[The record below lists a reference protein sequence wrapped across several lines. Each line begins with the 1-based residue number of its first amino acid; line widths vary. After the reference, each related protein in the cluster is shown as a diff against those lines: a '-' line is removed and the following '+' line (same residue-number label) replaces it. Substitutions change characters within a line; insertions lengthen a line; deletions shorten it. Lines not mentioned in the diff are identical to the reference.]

1 MAHRVLSCQIFDKLD
16 VKMRFFKINFILL
29 TFLLIDVNFTL
40 ALFGSDHLKKIKEKA
55 KKYYKKKFGKDK
67 TWTFLGYD
75 ITQYPG
81 ANEKY
86 RQIHRKEWEVYYT
99 CLKEQ
104 NDNLGEHGSAIPEA
118 VLGFE
123 GGTVK

>member
-1 MAHRVLSCQIFDKLD
+1 MK
-16 VKMRFFKINFILL
+16 FFKENFILL
-29 TFLLIDVNFTL
+29 VLITIDLDLTEAF
-40 ALFGSDHLKKIKEKA
+40 FDDKLKKIKEKA
-55 KKYYKKKFGKDK
+55 KKYYKKKFGKEK
-67 TWTFLGYD
+67 SWTFLGYD

-86 RQIHRKEWEVYYT
+86 RAIHRKEWEEYYT